1 MSNGTHIEAL
11 TGGQALLRDSS
22 SLPLKSSIQFSDLWK
37 APLHDFP
44 IRDQILYQ
52 YAGLCH
58 GMKVLEI
65 GPGSGFTAYRVSP
78 HLKQL
83 TLVDV
88 SAQNVKHLKTS
99 LASIKNVDVICK
111 DVCVPGLDQ
120 AVGHQFDA
128 AYGLEIFELLPDPQT
143 CLQNLA
149 AVLHPGGRLLLQFP
163 NYPPERSPGKTH
175 FRTRAELDTAL
186 RAAGFSSWRVYALR
200 LRPHA
205 RLLYS
210 LFHERP
216 LKLYRYCR
224 EQLGP
229 PRPVAYEQS
238 WAFRSRDRVERF
250 KIPIHTAWHLLSLA
264 SRLGGECFDRTLLE
278 QDIFN
283 VNLLV
288 IATR

>member
-1 MSNGTHIEAL
+1 M
-11 TGGQALLRDSS
+11 R
-22 SLPLKSSIQFSDLWK
+22 
-37 APLHDFP
+37 
-44 IRDQILYQ
+44 
-52 YAGLCH
+52 
-58 GMKVLEI
+58 VLEI
-65 GPGSGFTAYRVSP
+65 GPGSGFTAYRLSP
-78 HLKQL
+78 HMKHL

-88 SAQNVKHLKTS
+88 SSQNVKHLQTR
-99 LASIKNVDVICK
+99 LASISNVDVICK

-120 AVGHQFDA
+120 AVDSLFDA

-143 CLQNLA
+143 CLQNIA
-149 AVLHPGGRLLLQFP
+149 AVLHPGSRLLLQFP
-163 NYPPERSPGKTH
+163 NYPPERSPGRTH
-175 FRTRAELDTAL
+175 FRTRAELDTVM
-186 RAAGFSSWRVYALR
+186 RASGFSSWLVYALR

-205 RLLYS
+205 RLLYN

-250 KIPIHTAWHLLSLA
+250 KIPIHAAWHFLSLA
-264 SRLGGECFDRTLLE
+264 SRLGGECFDRTLLAE
-278 QDIFN
+278 HIFN
-283 VNLLV
+283 ANLLV